1 MEDGMK
7 KLGLLLVCL
16 FMALSFTATAGAKT
30 LKAGFAADPVSLDPQ
45 VQLSGGMLQLS
56 HWVFDP
62 LVRWTQDGK
71 FEPRLATKWERINE
85 YRVRFYLREG
95 VKFHSGNTFTAKDV
109 KWSFD
114 RM

>member
-1 MEDGMK
+1 MK
-7 KLGLLLVCL
+7 KIILFVLGFFLV
-16 FMALSFTATAGAKT
+16 LSFAFSANAKT
-30 LKAGFAADPVSLDPQ
+30 LKLGLAADPVSLDPQ

-95 VKFHSGNTFTAKDV
+95 V
-109 KWSFD
+109 
-114 RM
+114 